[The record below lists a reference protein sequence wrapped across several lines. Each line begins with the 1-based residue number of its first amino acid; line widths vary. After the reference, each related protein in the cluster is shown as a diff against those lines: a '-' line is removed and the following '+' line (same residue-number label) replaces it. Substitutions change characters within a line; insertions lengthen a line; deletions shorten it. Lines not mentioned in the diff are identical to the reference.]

1 MIRNTGSSNSKDFL
15 QNEIRFS
22 TLCREATQSFEA
34 SFIIPVLK
42 QELSLTTGTCSDGIR
57 SSPTRNFDE
66 GAYAFTGPVSLI
78 SLYVD
83 KDTNKSALSLCHNSY
98 SYRITQAT
106 HSFNLGSQRAHESDY
121 KSARR
126 LFHDA
131 LSTLQGIDLT
141 FLDSFPPYK
150 CSKKNTTIQ
159 EQIFASL
166 NILLSLTLLNVGHVE
181 WNLSKYE
188 RSIFFY
194 NLCLESLKSL
204 DMSLRRDSSCREY
217 LTDCRSIMAA
227 CLNCIG
233 MFYIKTRL
241 TTLIET
247 EASEKD
253 IQAQAIQ
260 CLGYLE
266 KSLSIHK
273 DMELHDELTASFL
286 RANMATVLN
295 NIGRVYC
302 AIGNFTQAFSCHH
315 LCLEKR
321 LKSLDHKDM
330 DVGVAY
336 FNSAESLRALGYET
350 KALHN
355 YLAFL
360 SILIPIVGYADD
372 NVVKTVLIVSDLY
385 VSLDQSSEAES
396 LIQECLSSLDFEKD
410 ENLPSKIRLLNT
422 LGDVLIEQDKESDA
436 LDALLDAR
444 DLFSISTDNVSLTKN
459 YVKNSCSIAKILV
472 ERREFEEALT
482 FYLKALQK
490 AMAFKEGHCGSAF
503 KSICCELH
511 LQIANIY
518 DQINDFKAA
527 SFHLRQL
534 IALKADMGD
543 DDYQLSTTLNLLG
556 LTYYKANEYTS
567 ALSAFIKCA
576 TIRTKSN
583 ASKSEIIAVLYNI
596 ATVYK
601 SIGKSDKALE
611 IYIELLEY
619 ERELLHSEEGVAP
632 HPPKDFI
639 LTLRQIFEIYDQ
651 DLGKTEEGLKYL
663 LEAVDTCKVY
673 KDYVEDSLGLGMFR
687 LAGDTLSS
695 LNHSSEAFSF
705 YCEGFELFGNI
716 DENVIASFGERGIH
730 LLLAQ
735 ACNDDST
742 FPKHAAAA

>member
-15 QNEIRFS
+15 QKEIRFS

-34 SFIIPVLK
+34 SFIIPALK

-83 KDTNKSALSLCHNSY
+83 KDTNKSALSLCYNSY
-98 SYRITQAT
+98 SCRITQAT
-106 HSFNLGSQRAHESDY
+106 HSFNLGSQSAYESDY
-121 KSARR
+121 ESARR

-241 TTLIET
+241 TTSIET
-247 EASEKD
+247 EASDED
-253 IQAQAIQ
+253 IQAQAIR

-266 KSLSIHK
+266 KSLSIHR
-273 DMELHDELTASFL
+273 DLELHDELTASFL

-295 NIGRVYC
+295 NIGRVHC
-302 AIGNFTQAFSCHH
+302 AIGNFTQALSCQQ

-321 LKSLDHKDM
+321 LISLDHKDM

-336 FNSAESLRALGYET
+336 FNSAESMRALGYET

-360 SILIPIVGYADD
+360 SILIPIVGYADE

-396 LIQECLSSLDFEKD
+396 LIQECISSLDFEKD
-410 ENLPSKIRLLNT
+410 ENLPSKVELLNA
-422 LGDVLIEQDKESDA
+422 LGDVFIEQDKESDA

-444 DLFSISTDNVSLTKN
+444 DLFSILTDNVSLTKS

-472 ERREFEEALT
+472 EGREFEEALT
-482 FYLKALQK
+482 FYLKALEK
-490 AMAFKEGHCGSAF
+490 AMAFKECHCGSAF

-518 DQINDFKAA
+518 DQMKDFKPVI
-527 SFHLRQL
+527 FHLRQL

-543 DDYQLSTTLNLLG
+543 DDYQLSTPLNLLG

-619 ERELLHSEEGVAP
+619 ERELLHSEKGVAP

-695 LNHSSEAFSF
+695 LNQSSEAFSL

-716 DENVIASFGERGIH
+716 DDNVISSFGERGIH

>member
-1 MIRNTGSSNSKDFL
+1 MIRNTGSSNFKDFL
-15 QNEIRFS
+15 QKDLRVS

-42 QELSLTTGTCSDGIR
+42 QELSLTTGTCSNSII
-57 SSPTRNFDE
+57 SSPARNFDE
-66 GAYAFTGPVSLI
+66 GAYAFTGPVSLT

-83 KDTNKSALSLCHNSY
+83 KGSNKSALSLCYNSY
-98 SYRITQAT
+98 SCRITQAI
-106 HSFNLGSQRAHESDY
+106 HSFNLGSRRAYESDCE
-121 KSARR
+121 SARR

-131 LSTLQGIDLT
+131 LSTLQGIDLR
-141 FLDSFPPYK
+141 FLDSFAPYK

-166 NILLSLTLLNVGHVE
+166 NILLSLTLLNVGHAE

-247 EASEKD
+247 EASDKD

-273 DMELHDELTASFL
+273 DLELHDDLTASFL

-295 NIGRVYC
+295 NIGRVYWT
-302 AIGNFTQAFSCHH
+302 IGNFTQALSYHQ

-321 LKSLDHKDM
+321 LISLDNKDK

-336 FNSAESLRALGYET
+336 FNSAESMRALGYET
-350 KALHN
+350 KALNN

-385 VSLDQSSEAES
+385 VSLGQAYEAES
-396 LIQECLSSLDFEKD
+396 LIQECILSLDFEKD
-410 ENLPSKIRLLNT
+410 ENLPSKITLLNT

-444 DLFSISTDNVSLTKN
+444 DLFSILTDNVSLTKS

-472 ERREFEEALT
+472 EKRELEEALA

-490 AMAFKEGHCGSAF
+490 AMSYKEGHRGSSL
-503 KSICCELH
+503 KSMCCELH
-511 LQIANIY
+511 LLIANIY
-518 DQINDFKAA
+518 DGIKDFEPAI
-527 SFHLRQL
+527 FHLRQM
-534 IALKADMGD
+534 IALNVEMGV
-543 DDYQLSTTLNLLG
+543 DDYQASTPLNLLG
-556 LTYYKANEYTS
+556 LMYYKASEYTS
-567 ALSAFIKCA
+567 ALTAFIKCA

-583 ASKSEIIAVLYNI
+583 ASKTEITAVLYNI

-601 SIGKSDKALE
+601 SIGESDKALE
-611 IYIELLEY
+611 IYIELLEN
-619 ERELLHSEEGVAP
+619 ERELLQSENGVVP
-632 HPPKDFI
+632 HPPTDFI
-639 LTLRQIFEIYDQ
+639 VTLRQIFQIYDHQ
-651 DLGKTEEGLKYL
+651 GKTEEGLKYL
-663 LEAVDTCKVY
+663 LEAVDTCEMF
-673 KDYVEDSLGLGMFR
+673 KDHIEDSLGLGVFH
-687 LAGDTLSS
+687 LAGDTLSL
-695 LNHSSEAFSF
+695 LNQSSEAFSF
-705 YCEGFELFGNI
+705 YCKGCELFGNV
-716 DENVIASFGERGIH
+716 DDNVVSSFGERGIH
-730 LLLAQ
+730 LLLAR
-735 ACNDDST
+735 ACNDQSV